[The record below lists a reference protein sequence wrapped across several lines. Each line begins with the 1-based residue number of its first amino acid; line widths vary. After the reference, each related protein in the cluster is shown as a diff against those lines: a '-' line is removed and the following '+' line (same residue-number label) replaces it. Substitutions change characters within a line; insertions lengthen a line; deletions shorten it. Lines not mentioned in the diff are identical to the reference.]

1 MNQANNTDRK
11 IDVTVVGGGNS
22 AHALIP
28 LLTAT
33 GHNVSLMTSRPD
45 EWNEKIYCDL
55 INMDGEVTKTFVGKC
70 QKISKDPLDVIPNAD
85 AIILCL
91 PVHQYRDALDRIAPH
106 INKNK
111 SDVFVGTLYGQAG
124 FNWMVHEI
132 EQRYNLKNIVCF
144 AFALIPWICRTSKY
158 GSHAANYGGK
168 QLNICAITPSS
179 KFEELCDL
187 LLNDISFIPLGIGKC
202 ALACSFLSITLSV
215 DNQIIHPSRCFGLY
229 KKSKGR
235 WPSIEK
241 VPYFYRDFDDV
252 SSAILKNVDNDYS
265 AIRAAVRK
273 RFPSRSFTYML
284 SYTDLESLSHSSKHI
299 DIKASFT
306 DSKQLGSIKTPTVE
320 AEDGS
325 QVLDTK
331 CRFFTDDIPYGM
343 LLAKWVA
350 QELNVDTPHVDRIIV
365 WAQKLRGEHWLNDG
379 DCTIDME
386 FCLKHNAGIPPVY
399 GLHSVDE
406 ILD

>member
-1 MNQANNTDRK
+1 
-11 IDVTVVGGGNS
+11 
-22 AHALIP
+22 
-28 LLTAT
+28 
-33 GHNVSLMTSRPD
+33 
-45 EWNEKIYCDL
+45 
-55 INMDGEVTKTFVGKC
+55 
-70 QKISKDPLDVIPNAD
+70 
-85 AIILCL
+85 
-91 PVHQYRDALDRIAPH
+91 
-106 INKNK
+106 
-111 SDVFVGTLYGQAG
+111 
-124 FNWMVHEI
+124 MVHEI
-132 EQRYNLKNIVCF
+132 EHRYNLENIVCF
-144 AFALIPWICRTSKY
+144 AFALIPWICRTLQY
-158 GSHAANYGGK
+158 GSHGANYGGK
-168 QLNICAITPSS
+168 QLNICAVTPSS
-179 KFEELCDL
+179 KFEELRDL
-187 LLNDISFIPLGIGKC
+187 LLNDISLKPLGIGKC

-229 KKSKGR
+229 KKFKGR
-235 WPSIEK
+235 WPSLDK

-252 SSAILKNVDNDYS
+252 SSAILKNVDYDYS

-273 RFPSRSFTYML
+273 RFPSRPFTYML

-299 DIKASFT
+299 DIKASFR
-306 DSKQLGSIKTPTVE
+306 DSKQLGLIKTPTVE

-325 QVLDTK
+325 YVLDTN

-379 DCTIDME
+379 DCSIDME
-386 FCLKHNAGIPPVY
+386 FCVTHKAGIPPVY